1 MKLITMPCSLAV
13 LLSTLLYAQTS
24 GQGRI
29 TGTVVNEDG
38 QPVVQGLRVS
48 WRWEDTDGMQRVYR
62 SRRSVRKPALADRHL
77 HGVWRRV
84 CGGSVPPCCGQ
95 SFLAKTGRPRC

>member
-13 LLSTLLYAQTS
+13 LLSTLQYAQTS

-48 WRWEDTDGMQRVYR
+48 WRWEDTGRN
-62 SRRSVRKPALADRHL
+62 A
-77 HGVWRRV
+77 
-84 CGGSVPPCCGQ
+84 
-95 SFLAKTGRPRC
+95 TGLPIKAECSKASTCR